1 MRVRQ
6 LVIGGS
12 SVLLLGLALTL
23 TRAPGTA
30 SIPATNATVEDLLAA
45 DRAFAAAAAADG
57 LEGWMSYMTDDTAR
71 MPVFGM
77 EFVSGDAA
85 IRAADGPLLDS
96 PERLLTWNPEH
107 GHLFAD
113 GRHGFT
119 SGTYEIQQ
127 RADGA
132 SLGRGR
138 YLTFWRLTE
147 VGWKVA
153 FDTGVA
159 AVTP

>member
-23 TRAPGTA
+23 ARAPGAAPTPA
-30 SIPATNATVEDLLAA
+30 SNATVEDLLDA

-57 LEGWMSYMTDDTAR
+57 LEGWMSYMTDDAAR
-71 MPVFGM
+71 MPTFGM
-77 EFVSGDAA
+77 DFLSGDAA
-85 IRAADGPLLDS
+85 IRANDAPLLNS
-96 PERLLTWNPEH
+96 TERLLTWSPER
-107 GHLFAD
+107 GHLFED

-119 SGTYEIQQ
+119 SGTYDVQQ

-147 VGWKVA
+147 DGWKVA
-153 FDTGVA
+153 FDTGVSEPA
-159 AVTP
+159 P